1 MELFDFGIPALD
13 KALNLTATVLLLL
26 ALGMLL
32 IRVILRLCDR
42 AFDRSE
48 RLAPFRTYLRSTLR
62 AVLYILLALAVLGS
76 IGVEITSFVAL
87 LSVAGLAVSLSL
99 QNTLSNVAGG
109 VMLLIAIVGLAS
121 AVYCQYSAAV
131 ASTGFATALRS
142 GLFRHIQSLPSD
154 QLDRLGADTLT
165 TRVTNDVNQ
174 LQLAVAMLIRL
185 VVRAPFLVIG
195 ATVMAL
201 LLDWKLACIFFVAAP
216 LMALVLYLVMSRSIP
231 FYRIIQKKLDRISL
245 ITRENLS
252 GVRVIRAFSR
262 QEKEK
267 ERFAQASED
276 QMSTSI
282 AVGRISALL
291 NPLTSAIINLAIAAV
306 IWFGG
311 FRVDAGGMT
320 QGEVIAFVNYLN
332 QILLAMIVVANLV
345 VIFTKAAA
353 SATRVDEV
361 LELHPSIVNR
371 VSRPAQEVEG
381 SPEIAFDAVSFA
393 YPDAGAYSL
402 SDISFTVARG
412 QTLGI
417 IGGTGCGKSTLVNL
431 IPRFYEVSQGSLK
444 VDGVDVRDY
453 PMDQLRGKVGIVP
466 QRAVLFSGT
475 LRQNMQWRKQDA
487 TDEEIWQ
494 ALETAQAAS
503 FVRKMPDGLDSVIL
517 QGGKNLSGGQKQ
529 RLTIARA
536 LVGEPEILILDD
548 SASALDFATDAALRQ
563 AIAKFSA
570 ERGNRMTTI
579 IVSQRA
585 NTVRYA
591 DQIVVLDDGK
601 AAGIGT
607 HEQLLESCQ
616 TYREIYW
623 SQNERQEAVAQKG
636 GER

>member
-1 MELFDFGIPALD
+1 MLKFARFLKQFKKEVLIGPVFKLTEAVFELIVPLVMAQIIDVGIANGDRGYVLRMGGVMVLLGLVGLGCALICQYCAARASQGFG
-13 KALNLTATVLLLL
+13 TVL
-26 ALGMLL
+26 
-32 IRVILRLCDR
+32 
-42 AFDRSE
+42 RSE
-48 RLAPFRTYLRSTLR
+48 MFRH
-62 AVLYILLALAVLGS
+62 I
-76 IGVEITSFVAL
+76 
-87 LSVAGLAVSLSL
+87 
-99 QNTLSNVAGG
+99 NTLSHGEIDQIG
-109 VMLLIAIVGLAS
+109 TPSLI
-121 AVYCQYSAAV
+121 
-131 ASTGFATALRS
+131 
-142 GLFRHIQSLPSD
+142 
-154 QLDRLGADTLT
+154 
-165 TRVTNDVNQ
+165 TRITNDVNQ

-453 PMDQLRGKVGIVP
+453 PMEQLRGKVGIVP

-570 ERGNRMTTI
+570 GRGNRMTTI

-591 DQIVVLDDGK
+591 DQIVVLDDGR
-601 AAGIGT
+601 ATGIGT

>member
-1 MELFDFGIPALD
+1 MLKFARFLKQFKREVLIGPVFKLTEAVFELIVPLVMAQIIDVGIANGDRGYVLRMGGVMVLLGLVGLGCALICQYCAARASQGFG
-13 KALNLTATVLLLL
+13 TVL
-26 ALGMLL
+26 
-32 IRVILRLCDR
+32 
-42 AFDRSE
+42 RSE
-48 RLAPFRTYLRSTLR
+48 MFRH
-62 AVLYILLALAVLGS
+62 I
-76 IGVEITSFVAL
+76 
-87 LSVAGLAVSLSL
+87 
-99 QNTLSNVAGG
+99 NTLSHGEIDQIG
-109 VMLLIAIVGLAS
+109 TPSLI
-121 AVYCQYSAAV
+121 
-131 ASTGFATALRS
+131 
-142 GLFRHIQSLPSD
+142 
-154 QLDRLGADTLT
+154 
-165 TRVTNDVNQ
+165 TRITNDVNQ

-431 IPRFYEVSQGSLK
+431 IPRFYEVSQGSIK
-444 VDGVDVRDY
+444 VNGVDVRDY
-453 PMDQLRGKVGIVP
+453 PMEQLRGKVGIVP

-548 SASALDFATDAALRQ
+548 SASALDFATDAALRR

-607 HEQLLESCQ
+607 HEQLLENCQ
-616 TYREIYW
+616 TYQEIYW

>member
-1 MELFDFGIPALD
+1 MLKFARFLKQFKREVLIGPVFKLTEAVFELIVPLVMAQIIDVGIANGDRGYVLRMGGVMVLLGLVGLGCALICQYCAARASQGFG
-13 KALNLTATVLLLL
+13 TVL
-26 ALGMLL
+26 
-32 IRVILRLCDR
+32 
-42 AFDRSE
+42 RSE
-48 RLAPFRTYLRSTLR
+48 MFRH
-62 AVLYILLALAVLGS
+62 I
-76 IGVEITSFVAL
+76 
-87 LSVAGLAVSLSL
+87 
-99 QNTLSNVAGG
+99 NTLSHGEIDQIG
-109 VMLLIAIVGLAS
+109 TPSLI
-121 AVYCQYSAAV
+121 
-131 ASTGFATALRS
+131 
-142 GLFRHIQSLPSD
+142 
-154 QLDRLGADTLT
+154 
-165 TRVTNDVNQ
+165 TRITNDVNQ

-402 SDISFTVARG
+402 SDISFTIARG

-431 IPRFYEVSQGSLK
+431 IPRFYEVSQGSIK

-453 PMDQLRGKVGIVP
+453 PMEQLRGKVGIVP

-570 ERGNRMTTI
+570 GRGNRMTTI

>member
-1 MELFDFGIPALD
+1 MLKFARFLKQFKKEVLIGPVFKLTEAVFELIVPLVMAQIIDVGIANGDRGYVLRMGGVMVLLGLVGLGCALICQYCAARASQGFG
-13 KALNLTATVLLLL
+13 TVL
-26 ALGMLL
+26 
-32 IRVILRLCDR
+32 
-42 AFDRSE
+42 RSE
-48 RLAPFRTYLRSTLR
+48 MFRH
-62 AVLYILLALAVLGS
+62 I
-76 IGVEITSFVAL
+76 
-87 LSVAGLAVSLSL
+87 
-99 QNTLSNVAGG
+99 NTLSHGEIDQIG
-109 VMLLIAIVGLAS
+109 TPSLI
-121 AVYCQYSAAV
+121 
-131 ASTGFATALRS
+131 T
-142 GLFRHIQSLPSD
+142 HI
-154 QLDRLGADTLT
+154 
-165 TRVTNDVNQ
+165 TNDVNQ

-311 FRVDAGGMT
+311 FRVDVGGMT

-361 LELHPSIVNR
+361 LQLHPSIVNR

-431 IPRFYEVSQGSLK
+431 IPRFYEVSEGSIK

-453 PMDQLRGKVGIVP
+453 PMEQLRGKVGIVP

-570 ERGNRMTTI
+570 GRGNRMTTI

>member
-1 MELFDFGIPALD
+1 MLKFARFLKQFKKEVLIGPVFKLTEAVFELIVPLVMAQIIDVGIANGDRGYVLRMGGVMVLLGLVGLGCALICQYCAARASQGFG
-13 KALNLTATVLLLL
+13 TVL
-26 ALGMLL
+26 
-32 IRVILRLCDR
+32 
-42 AFDRSE
+42 RSE
-48 RLAPFRTYLRSTLR
+48 MFRH
-62 AVLYILLALAVLGS
+62 I
-76 IGVEITSFVAL
+76 
-87 LSVAGLAVSLSL
+87 
-99 QNTLSNVAGG
+99 NTLSHGEIDQIG
-109 VMLLIAIVGLAS
+109 TPSLI
-121 AVYCQYSAAV
+121 
-131 ASTGFATALRS
+131 
-142 GLFRHIQSLPSD
+142 
-154 QLDRLGADTLT
+154 
-165 TRVTNDVNQ
+165 TRITNDVNQ

-361 LELHPSIVNR
+361 LQLHPSIVNR
-371 VSRPAQEVEG
+371 VSRPAQEIEG

-453 PMDQLRGKVGIVP
+453 PMEQLRGKVGIVP

-548 SASALDFATDAALRQ
+548 SASALDFATDAALRR

-570 ERGNRMTTI
+570 GRGNRMTTI

>member
-1 MELFDFGIPALD
+1 MLKFARFLKQFKKEVLIGPVFKLTEAVFELIVPLVMAQIIDVGIANGDRGYVLRMGGVMVLLGLVGLGCALICQYCAARASQGFG
-13 KALNLTATVLLLL
+13 TVL
-26 ALGMLL
+26 
-32 IRVILRLCDR
+32 
-42 AFDRSE
+42 RSE
-48 RLAPFRTYLRSTLR
+48 MFRH
-62 AVLYILLALAVLGS
+62 I
-76 IGVEITSFVAL
+76 
-87 LSVAGLAVSLSL
+87 
-99 QNTLSNVAGG
+99 NTLSHGEIDQIG
-109 VMLLIAIVGLAS
+109 TPSLI
-121 AVYCQYSAAV
+121 
-131 ASTGFATALRS
+131 
-142 GLFRHIQSLPSD
+142 
-154 QLDRLGADTLT
+154 
-165 TRVTNDVNQ
+165 TRITNDVNQ

-201 LLDWKLACIFFVAAP
+201 LLDLKLACIFFVAAP

-311 FRVDAGGMT
+311 FRVDVGGMT

-431 IPRFYEVSQGSLK
+431 IPRFYEVSQGSIK

-453 PMDQLRGKVGIVP
+453 PMEQLRGKVGIVP

-548 SASALDFATDAALRQ
+548 SASALDFATDAALRR

-570 ERGNRMTTI
+570 GRGNRMTTI

>member
-1 MELFDFGIPALD
+1 MLKFARFLKQFKKEVLIGPVFKLTEAVFELIVPLVMAQIIDVGIANGDRGYVLRMGGVMVLLGLVGLGCALICQYCAARASQGFG
-13 KALNLTATVLLLL
+13 TVL
-26 ALGMLL
+26 
-32 IRVILRLCDR
+32 
-42 AFDRSE
+42 RSE
-48 RLAPFRTYLRSTLR
+48 MFRH
-62 AVLYILLALAVLGS
+62 I
-76 IGVEITSFVAL
+76 
-87 LSVAGLAVSLSL
+87 
-99 QNTLSNVAGG
+99 NTLSHGEIDQIG
-109 VMLLIAIVGLAS
+109 TPSLI
-121 AVYCQYSAAV
+121 
-131 ASTGFATALRS
+131 
-142 GLFRHIQSLPSD
+142 
-154 QLDRLGADTLT
+154 
-165 TRVTNDVNQ
+165 TRITNDVNQ

-453 PMDQLRGKVGIVP
+453 PMEQLRGKVGIVP

-548 SASALDFATDAALRQ
+548 SASALDFATDAALRR

-570 ERGNRMTTI
+570 GRGNRMTTI

-623 SQNERQEAVAQKG
+623 SQNERQEAVVQKG

>member
-1 MELFDFGIPALD
+1 MLKFARFLKQFKVEVLVGPVFKLTEAIFELIVPLVMAQIIDVGIANGDRGYVLRMGGVMVLLGLVGLCCALICQYCAARASQGFG
-13 KALNLTATVLLLL
+13 TVL
-26 ALGMLL
+26 
-32 IRVILRLCDR
+32 
-42 AFDRSE
+42 RSE
-48 RLAPFRTYLRSTLR
+48 MFRH
-62 AVLYILLALAVLGS
+62 I
-76 IGVEITSFVAL
+76 
-87 LSVAGLAVSLSL
+87 
-99 QNTLSNVAGG
+99 NTLSHGEIDQIG
-109 VMLLIAIVGLAS
+109 TPSLI
-121 AVYCQYSAAV
+121 
-131 ASTGFATALRS
+131 
-142 GLFRHIQSLPSD
+142 
-154 QLDRLGADTLT
+154 
-165 TRVTNDVNQ
+165 TRITNDVNQ

-195 ATVMAL
+195 STVMAL
-201 LLDWKLACIFFVAAP
+201 MIDWKLACVFFVAAP
-216 LMALVLYLVMSRSIP
+216 LMALVLYLVMSKSIP

-276 QMSTSI
+276 QMTTSI
-282 AVGRISALL
+282 TVGRISALL

-361 LELHPSIVNR
+361 LQLQPSIVNR

-402 SDISFTVARG
+402 SDISFRVARG

-444 VDGVDVRDY
+444 VEGVDVRDY
-453 PMDQLRGKVGIVP
+453 PMEQLRGKVGLVP

-494 ALETAQAAS
+494 ALETAQAAD

-548 SASALDFATDAALRQ
+548 SASALDFATDAALRR

-570 ERGNRMTTI
+570 GRGNRMTTI

-591 DQIVVLDDGK
+591 DQILVLDDGR

>member
-1 MELFDFGIPALD
+1 MLKFARFLKQFKKEVLIGPVFKLTEAVFELIVPLVMAQIIDVGIANGDRGYVLRMGGVMVLLGLVGLGCALICQYCAARASQGFG
-13 KALNLTATVLLLL
+13 TVL
-26 ALGMLL
+26 
-32 IRVILRLCDR
+32 
-42 AFDRSE
+42 RSE
-48 RLAPFRTYLRSTLR
+48 MFRH
-62 AVLYILLALAVLGS
+62 I
-76 IGVEITSFVAL
+76 
-87 LSVAGLAVSLSL
+87 
-99 QNTLSNVAGG
+99 NTLSHGEIDQIG
-109 VMLLIAIVGLAS
+109 TPSLI
-121 AVYCQYSAAV
+121 
-131 ASTGFATALRS
+131 
-142 GLFRHIQSLPSD
+142 
-154 QLDRLGADTLT
+154 
-165 TRVTNDVNQ
+165 TRITNDVNQ

-276 QMSTSI
+276 QMTTSI

-616 TYREIYW
+616 IYREIYW

>member
-1 MELFDFGIPALD
+1 MLKFARFLKQFKREVLIGPVFKLTEAVFELIVPLVMAQIIDVGIANGDRGYVLRMGGVMVLLGLVGLGCALICQYCAARASQGFG
-13 KALNLTATVLLLL
+13 TVL
-26 ALGMLL
+26 
-32 IRVILRLCDR
+32 
-42 AFDRSE
+42 RSE
-48 RLAPFRTYLRSTLR
+48 MFRH
-62 AVLYILLALAVLGS
+62 I
-76 IGVEITSFVAL
+76 
-87 LSVAGLAVSLSL
+87 
-99 QNTLSNVAGG
+99 NTLSHGEIDQIG
-109 VMLLIAIVGLAS
+109 TPSLI
-121 AVYCQYSAAV
+121 
-131 ASTGFATALRS
+131 
-142 GLFRHIQSLPSD
+142 
-154 QLDRLGADTLT
+154 
-165 TRVTNDVNQ
+165 TRITNDVNQ

-361 LELHPSIVNR
+361 LELHPSIVDR

-453 PMDQLRGKVGIVP
+453 PMEQLRGKVGIVP

-548 SASALDFATDAALRQ
+548 SASALDFATDAALRR

-570 ERGNRMTTI
+570 GRGNRMTTI

>member
-1 MELFDFGIPALD
+1 MLKFARFLKQFKKEVLIGPVFKLTEAVFELIVPLVMAQIIDVGIANGDRGYVLRMGGVMVLLGLVGLGCALICQYCAARASQGFG
-13 KALNLTATVLLLL
+13 TVL
-26 ALGMLL
+26 
-32 IRVILRLCDR
+32 
-42 AFDRSE
+42 RSE
-48 RLAPFRTYLRSTLR
+48 MFRH
-62 AVLYILLALAVLGS
+62 I
-76 IGVEITSFVAL
+76 
-87 LSVAGLAVSLSL
+87 
-99 QNTLSNVAGG
+99 NTLSHGEIDQIG
-109 VMLLIAIVGLAS
+109 TPSLI
-121 AVYCQYSAAV
+121 
-131 ASTGFATALRS
+131 
-142 GLFRHIQSLPSD
+142 
-154 QLDRLGADTLT
+154 
-165 TRVTNDVNQ
+165 TRITNDVNQ

-431 IPRFYEVSQGSLK
+431 IPRFYEVSQGCIR

-453 PMDQLRGKVGIVP
+453 PMEQLRGKVGIVP

-548 SASALDFATDAALRQ
+548 SASALDFATDAALRR

-570 ERGNRMTTI
+570 GRGNRMTTI

>member
-1 MELFDFGIPALD
+1 MLKFARFLKQFKREVLIGPVFKLTEAVFELIVPLVMAQIIDVGIANGDRGYVLRMGGVMVLLGLVGLGCALICQYCAARASQGFG
-13 KALNLTATVLLLL
+13 TVL
-26 ALGMLL
+26 
-32 IRVILRLCDR
+32 
-42 AFDRSE
+42 RSE
-48 RLAPFRTYLRSTLR
+48 MFRH
-62 AVLYILLALAVLGS
+62 I
-76 IGVEITSFVAL
+76 
-87 LSVAGLAVSLSL
+87 
-99 QNTLSNVAGG
+99 NTLSHGEIDQIG
-109 VMLLIAIVGLAS
+109 TPSLI
-121 AVYCQYSAAV
+121 
-131 ASTGFATALRS
+131 
-142 GLFRHIQSLPSD
+142 
-154 QLDRLGADTLT
+154 
-165 TRVTNDVNQ
+165 TRITNDVNQ

-311 FRVDAGGMT
+311 FRVDVGGMT

-371 VSRPAQEVEG
+371 VRRPVQEVEG

-453 PMDQLRGKVGIVP
+453 PMEQLRGKVGIVP

-570 ERGNRMTTI
+570 GRGNRMTTI

-616 TYREIYW
+616 IYREIYW
-623 SQNERQEAVAQKG
+623 SQNERQEAVTQKG

>member
-1 MELFDFGIPALD
+1 MLKFARFLKQFKREVLIGPVFKLTEAVFELIVPLVMAQIIDVGIANGDRGYVLRMGGVMVLLGLVGLGCALICQYCAARASQGFG
-13 KALNLTATVLLLL
+13 TVL
-26 ALGMLL
+26 
-32 IRVILRLCDR
+32 
-42 AFDRSE
+42 RSE
-48 RLAPFRTYLRSTLR
+48 MFRH
-62 AVLYILLALAVLGS
+62 I
-76 IGVEITSFVAL
+76 
-87 LSVAGLAVSLSL
+87 
-99 QNTLSNVAGG
+99 NTLSHGEIDQIG
-109 VMLLIAIVGLAS
+109 TPSLI
-121 AVYCQYSAAV
+121 
-131 ASTGFATALRS
+131 
-142 GLFRHIQSLPSD
+142 
-154 QLDRLGADTLT
+154 
-165 TRVTNDVNQ
+165 TRITNDVNQ

-431 IPRFYEVSQGSLK
+431 IPRFYEVSQGSIK

-453 PMDQLRGKVGIVP
+453 PMEQLRGKVGIVP

-570 ERGNRMTTI
+570 GRGNRMTTI

-591 DQIVVLDDGK
+591 DRIVVLDDGK

>member
-1 MELFDFGIPALD
+1 MLKFARFLKQFKREVLIGPVFKLTEAVFELIVPLVMAQIIDVGIANGDRGYVLRMGGVMVLLGLVGLGCALICQYCAARASQGFG
-13 KALNLTATVLLLL
+13 TVL
-26 ALGMLL
+26 
-32 IRVILRLCDR
+32 
-42 AFDRSE
+42 RSE
-48 RLAPFRTYLRSTLR
+48 MFRH
-62 AVLYILLALAVLGS
+62 I
-76 IGVEITSFVAL
+76 
-87 LSVAGLAVSLSL
+87 
-99 QNTLSNVAGG
+99 NTLSHGEIDQIG
-109 VMLLIAIVGLAS
+109 TPSLI
-121 AVYCQYSAAV
+121 
-131 ASTGFATALRS
+131 
-142 GLFRHIQSLPSD
+142 
-154 QLDRLGADTLT
+154 
-165 TRVTNDVNQ
+165 TRITNDVNQ

-361 LELHPSIVNR
+361 LQLHPSIVNR

-453 PMDQLRGKVGIVP
+453 PMEQLRGKVGIVP

-570 ERGNRMTTI
+570 GRGNRMTTI

>member
-1 MELFDFGIPALD
+1 MLKFARFLKQFKKEVLIGPVFKLTEAVFELIVPLVMAQIIDVGIANGDRGYVLRMGGVMVLLGLVGLGCALICQYCAARASQGFG
-13 KALNLTATVLLLL
+13 TVL
-26 ALGMLL
+26 
-32 IRVILRLCDR
+32 
-42 AFDRSE
+42 RSE
-48 RLAPFRTYLRSTLR
+48 MFRH
-62 AVLYILLALAVLGS
+62 I
-76 IGVEITSFVAL
+76 
-87 LSVAGLAVSLSL
+87 
-99 QNTLSNVAGG
+99 NTLSHGEIDQIG
-109 VMLLIAIVGLAS
+109 TPSLI
-121 AVYCQYSAAV
+121 
-131 ASTGFATALRS
+131 
-142 GLFRHIQSLPSD
+142 
-154 QLDRLGADTLT
+154 
-165 TRVTNDVNQ
+165 TRITNDVNQ

-431 IPRFYEVSQGSLK
+431 IPRFYEVSQGSTK

-453 PMDQLRGKVGIVP
+453 PMEQLRGKVGIVP

-548 SASALDFATDAALRQ
+548 SASALDFATDAALRR

-570 ERGNRMTTI
+570 GRGNRMTTI

>member
-1 MELFDFGIPALD
+1 MLKFARFLKQFKREVLIGPVFKLTEAVFELIVPLVMAQIIDVGIANGDRGYVLRMGGVMVLLGLVGLGCALICQYCAARASQGFG
-13 KALNLTATVLLLL
+13 TVL
-26 ALGMLL
+26 
-32 IRVILRLCDR
+32 
-42 AFDRSE
+42 RSE
-48 RLAPFRTYLRSTLR
+48 MFRH
-62 AVLYILLALAVLGS
+62 I
-76 IGVEITSFVAL
+76 
-87 LSVAGLAVSLSL
+87 
-99 QNTLSNVAGG
+99 NTLSHGEIDQIG
-109 VMLLIAIVGLAS
+109 TPSLI
-121 AVYCQYSAAV
+121 
-131 ASTGFATALRS
+131 
-142 GLFRHIQSLPSD
+142 
-154 QLDRLGADTLT
+154 
-165 TRVTNDVNQ
+165 TRITNDVNQ

-431 IPRFYEVSQGSLK
+431 IPRFYEVSQGCIR

-570 ERGNRMTTI
+570 GRGNRMTTI

-616 TYREIYW
+616 IYREIYW

>member
-1 MELFDFGIPALD
+1 MLKFARFLKQFKKEVLIGPVFKLTEAVFELIVPLVMAQIIDVGIANGDRGYVLRMGGVMVLLGLVGLGCALICQYCAARASQGFG
-13 KALNLTATVLLLL
+13 TVL
-26 ALGMLL
+26 
-32 IRVILRLCDR
+32 
-42 AFDRSE
+42 RSE
-48 RLAPFRTYLRSTLR
+48 MFRH
-62 AVLYILLALAVLGS
+62 I
-76 IGVEITSFVAL
+76 
-87 LSVAGLAVSLSL
+87 
-99 QNTLSNVAGG
+99 NTLSHGEIDQIG
-109 VMLLIAIVGLAS
+109 TPSLI
-121 AVYCQYSAAV
+121 
-131 ASTGFATALRS
+131 
-142 GLFRHIQSLPSD
+142 
-154 QLDRLGADTLT
+154 
-165 TRVTNDVNQ
+165 TRITNDVNQ

-361 LELHPSIVNR
+361 LQLHPSIVNR

-431 IPRFYEVSQGSLK
+431 IPRFYEVSQGCIR

-570 ERGNRMTTI
+570 GRGNRMTTI

>member
-1 MELFDFGIPALD
+1 MLKFARFLKQFKREVLIGPVFKLTEAVFELIVPLVMAQIIDVGIANGDRGYVLRMGGVMVLLGLVGLGCALICQYCAARASQGFG
-13 KALNLTATVLLLL
+13 TVL
-26 ALGMLL
+26 
-32 IRVILRLCDR
+32 
-42 AFDRSE
+42 RSE
-48 RLAPFRTYLRSTLR
+48 MFRH
-62 AVLYILLALAVLGS
+62 I
-76 IGVEITSFVAL
+76 
-87 LSVAGLAVSLSL
+87 
-99 QNTLSNVAGG
+99 NTLSHGEIDQIG
-109 VMLLIAIVGLAS
+109 TPSLI
-121 AVYCQYSAAV
+121 
-131 ASTGFATALRS
+131 
-142 GLFRHIQSLPSD
+142 
-154 QLDRLGADTLT
+154 
-165 TRVTNDVNQ
+165 TRITNDVNQ

-453 PMDQLRGKVGIVP
+453 PMEQLRGKVGIVP

-548 SASALDFATDAALRQ
+548 SASALDFATDAALRR

-570 ERGNRMTTI
+570 GRGNRMTTI

-623 SQNERQEAVAQKG
+623 SQNERQEAVTQKG

>member
-1 MELFDFGIPALD
+1 MLKFARFLKQFKKEVLIGPVFKLTEAVFELIVPLVMAQIIDVGIANGDRGYVLRMGGVMVLLGLVGLGCALICQYCAARASQGFG
-13 KALNLTATVLLLL
+13 TVL
-26 ALGMLL
+26 
-32 IRVILRLCDR
+32 
-42 AFDRSE
+42 RSE
-48 RLAPFRTYLRSTLR
+48 MFRH
-62 AVLYILLALAVLGS
+62 I
-76 IGVEITSFVAL
+76 
-87 LSVAGLAVSLSL
+87 
-99 QNTLSNVAGG
+99 NTLSHGEIDQIG
-109 VMLLIAIVGLAS
+109 TPSLI
-121 AVYCQYSAAV
+121 
-131 ASTGFATALRS
+131 
-142 GLFRHIQSLPSD
+142 
-154 QLDRLGADTLT
+154 
-165 TRVTNDVNQ
+165 TRITNDVNQ

-276 QMSTSI
+276 QMTTSI
-282 AVGRISALL
+282 TVGRISALL

-431 IPRFYEVSQGSLK
+431 IPRFYEVSQGSIK

-453 PMDQLRGKVGIVP
+453 PMEQLRGKVGIVP

-570 ERGNRMTTI
+570 GRGNRMTTI

>member
-1 MELFDFGIPALD
+1 MLKFARFLKQFKKEVLIGPVFKLTEAVFELIVPLVMAQIIDVGIANGDRGYVLRMGGVMVLLGLVGLGCALICQYCAARASQGFG
-13 KALNLTATVLLLL
+13 TVL
-26 ALGMLL
+26 
-32 IRVILRLCDR
+32 
-42 AFDRSE
+42 RSE
-48 RLAPFRTYLRSTLR
+48 MFRH
-62 AVLYILLALAVLGS
+62 I
-76 IGVEITSFVAL
+76 
-87 LSVAGLAVSLSL
+87 
-99 QNTLSNVAGG
+99 NTLSHGEIDQIG
-109 VMLLIAIVGLAS
+109 TPSLI
-121 AVYCQYSAAV
+121 
-131 ASTGFATALRS
+131 
-142 GLFRHIQSLPSD
+142 
-154 QLDRLGADTLT
+154 
-165 TRVTNDVNQ
+165 TRITNDVNQ

-431 IPRFYEVSQGSLK
+431 IPRFYEVSQGSIK

-453 PMDQLRGKVGIVP
+453 PMEQLRGKVGIVP

-548 SASALDFATDAALRQ
+548 SASALDFATDAALRR

-616 TYREIYW
+616 IYREIYW

>member
-1 MELFDFGIPALD
+1 MLKFARFLKQFKREVLIGPVFKLTEAVFELIVPLVMAQIIDVGIANGDRGYVLRMGGVMVLLGLVGLGCALICQYCAARASQGFG
-13 KALNLTATVLLLL
+13 TVL
-26 ALGMLL
+26 
-32 IRVILRLCDR
+32 
-42 AFDRSE
+42 RSE
-48 RLAPFRTYLRSTLR
+48 MFRH
-62 AVLYILLALAVLGS
+62 I
-76 IGVEITSFVAL
+76 
-87 LSVAGLAVSLSL
+87 
-99 QNTLSNVAGG
+99 NTLSHGEIDQIG
-109 VMLLIAIVGLAS
+109 TPSLI
-121 AVYCQYSAAV
+121 
-131 ASTGFATALRS
+131 
-142 GLFRHIQSLPSD
+142 
-154 QLDRLGADTLT
+154 
-165 TRVTNDVNQ
+165 TRITNDVNQ

-311 FRVDAGGMT
+311 FRVDVGGMT

-453 PMDQLRGKVGIVP
+453 PMEQLRGKVGIVP

-570 ERGNRMTTI
+570 GRGNRMTTI

>member
-1 MELFDFGIPALD
+1 MLKFARFLKQFKREVLIGPVFKLTEAVFELIVPLVMAQIIDVGIANGDRGYVLRMGGVMVLLGLVGLGCALICQYCAARASQGFG
-13 KALNLTATVLLLL
+13 TVL
-26 ALGMLL
+26 
-32 IRVILRLCDR
+32 
-42 AFDRSE
+42 RSE
-48 RLAPFRTYLRSTLR
+48 MFRH
-62 AVLYILLALAVLGS
+62 I
-76 IGVEITSFVAL
+76 
-87 LSVAGLAVSLSL
+87 
-99 QNTLSNVAGG
+99 NTLSHGEIDQIG
-109 VMLLIAIVGLAS
+109 TPSLI
-121 AVYCQYSAAV
+121 
-131 ASTGFATALRS
+131 
-142 GLFRHIQSLPSD
+142 
-154 QLDRLGADTLT
+154 
-165 TRVTNDVNQ
+165 TRITNDVNQ

-453 PMDQLRGKVGIVP
+453 PMEQLRGKVGIVP

-548 SASALDFATDAALRQ
+548 SASALDFATDAALRR

-591 DQIVVLDDGK
+591 DQIVVLDDGR

-616 TYREIYW
+616 IYREIYW

>member
-1 MELFDFGIPALD
+1 MLKFARFLKQFKREVLIGPVFKLTEAVFELIVPLVMAQIIDVGIANGDRGYVLRMGGVMVLLGLVGLGCALICQYCAARASQGFG
-13 KALNLTATVLLLL
+13 TVL
-26 ALGMLL
+26 
-32 IRVILRLCDR
+32 
-42 AFDRSE
+42 RSE
-48 RLAPFRTYLRSTLR
+48 MFRH
-62 AVLYILLALAVLGS
+62 I
-76 IGVEITSFVAL
+76 
-87 LSVAGLAVSLSL
+87 
-99 QNTLSNVAGG
+99 NTLSHGEIDQIG
-109 VMLLIAIVGLAS
+109 TPSLI
-121 AVYCQYSAAV
+121 
-131 ASTGFATALRS
+131 
-142 GLFRHIQSLPSD
+142 
-154 QLDRLGADTLT
+154 
-165 TRVTNDVNQ
+165 TRITNDVNQ

-417 IGGTGCGKSTLVNL
+417 IGGTGCGKSTLINL
-431 IPRFYEVSQGSLK
+431 VPRFYEVSEGSIK

-453 PMDQLRGKVGIVP
+453 PMEQLRGKVGIVP

-570 ERGNRMTTI
+570 GRGNRMTTI

-591 DQIVVLDDGK
+591 DRIVVLDDGK

-623 SQNERQEAVAQKG
+623 SQNERQEAVTQKG

>member
-1 MELFDFGIPALD
+1 MLKFARFLKQFKKEVLIGPVFKLTEAVFELIVPLVMAQIIDVGIANGDRGYVLRMGGVMVLLGLVGLGCALICQYCAARASQGFG
-13 KALNLTATVLLLL
+13 TVL
-26 ALGMLL
+26 
-32 IRVILRLCDR
+32 
-42 AFDRSE
+42 RSE
-48 RLAPFRTYLRSTLR
+48 MFRH
-62 AVLYILLALAVLGS
+62 I
-76 IGVEITSFVAL
+76 
-87 LSVAGLAVSLSL
+87 
-99 QNTLSNVAGG
+99 NTLSHGEIDQIG
-109 VMLLIAIVGLAS
+109 TPSLI
-121 AVYCQYSAAV
+121 
-131 ASTGFATALRS
+131 
-142 GLFRHIQSLPSD
+142 
-154 QLDRLGADTLT
+154 
-165 TRVTNDVNQ
+165 TRITNDVNQ

-431 IPRFYEVSQGSLK
+431 IPRFYEVSQGCIR

-453 PMDQLRGKVGIVP
+453 PMEQLRGKVGIVP

>member
-1 MELFDFGIPALD
+1 MLKFAKYLKQFKFQVLVGPVFKLTEAIFELIVPLVMAQIIDVGIANGD
-13 KALNLTATVLLLL
+13 RGYV
-26 ALGMLL
+26 
-32 IRVILRLCDR
+32 IRM
-42 AFDRSE
+42 
-48 RLAPFRTYLRSTLR
+48 
-62 AVLYILLALAVLGS
+62 
-76 IGVEITSFVAL
+76 
-87 LSVAGLAVSLSL
+87 
-99 QNTLSNVAGG
+99 GG
-109 VMLLIAIVGLAS
+109 VMVLLGLVGLCCALI
-121 AVYCQYSAAV
+121 CQYCAAK
-131 ASTGFATALRS
+131 ASQGFGTVLRS
-142 GLFRHIQSLPSD
+142 EMFRHINSLSHGEIDQIGTPS
-154 QLDRLGADTLT
+154 LI
-165 TRVTNDVNQ
+165 TRITNDVNQ

-195 ATVMAL
+195 STVMAL
-201 LLDWKLACIFFVAAP
+201 MIDWKLACVFFVAAP

-231 FYRIIQKKLDRISL
+231 FYRIIQKKLDHISL

-267 ERFAQASED
+267 ERFAQASDD
-276 QMSTSI
+276 QMTTSI

-311 FRVDAGGMT
+311 FRVDSGNMT

-361 LELHPSIVNR
+361 LQLHPSIVDR

-431 IPRFYEVSQGSLK
+431 IPRFYEVSQGSIK
-444 VDGVDVRDY
+444 VAGVDVRDY
-453 PMDQLRGKVGIVP
+453 PMEQLRGKVGIVP

-548 SASALDFATDAALRQ
+548 SASALDFATDAALRR

-570 ERGNRMTTI
+570 GRGNRMTTI

>member
-1 MELFDFGIPALD
+1 MLKFARFLKQFKKEVLIGPVFKLTEAVFELIVPLVMAQIIDVGIANGDRGYVLRMGGVMVLLGLVGLGCALICQYCAARASQGFG
-13 KALNLTATVLLLL
+13 TVL
-26 ALGMLL
+26 
-32 IRVILRLCDR
+32 
-42 AFDRSE
+42 RSE
-48 RLAPFRTYLRSTLR
+48 MFRH
-62 AVLYILLALAVLGS
+62 I
-76 IGVEITSFVAL
+76 
-87 LSVAGLAVSLSL
+87 
-99 QNTLSNVAGG
+99 NTLSHGEIDQIG
-109 VMLLIAIVGLAS
+109 TPSLI
-121 AVYCQYSAAV
+121 
-131 ASTGFATALRS
+131 
-142 GLFRHIQSLPSD
+142 
-154 QLDRLGADTLT
+154 
-165 TRVTNDVNQ
+165 TRITNDVNQ

-453 PMDQLRGKVGIVP
+453 PMEQLRGKVGIVP

-591 DQIVVLDDGK
+591 DQIMVLDDGK

>member
-1 MELFDFGIPALD
+1 MLKFARFLKQFKREVLIGPVFKLTEAVFELIVPLVMAQIIDVGIANGDRGYVLRMGGVMVLLGLVGLGCALICQYCAARASQGFG
-13 KALNLTATVLLLL
+13 TVL
-26 ALGMLL
+26 
-32 IRVILRLCDR
+32 
-42 AFDRSE
+42 RSE
-48 RLAPFRTYLRSTLR
+48 MFRH
-62 AVLYILLALAVLGS
+62 I
-76 IGVEITSFVAL
+76 
-87 LSVAGLAVSLSL
+87 
-99 QNTLSNVAGG
+99 NTLSHGEIDQIG
-109 VMLLIAIVGLAS
+109 TPSLI
-121 AVYCQYSAAV
+121 
-131 ASTGFATALRS
+131 
-142 GLFRHIQSLPSD
+142 
-154 QLDRLGADTLT
+154 
-165 TRVTNDVNQ
+165 TRITNDVNQ

-276 QMSTSI
+276 QMTTSI
-282 AVGRISALL
+282 TVGRISALL

-453 PMDQLRGKVGIVP
+453 PMEQLRGKVGIVP

-591 DQIVVLDDGK
+591 DQIVVLDDGR
-601 AAGIGT
+601 ATGIGT